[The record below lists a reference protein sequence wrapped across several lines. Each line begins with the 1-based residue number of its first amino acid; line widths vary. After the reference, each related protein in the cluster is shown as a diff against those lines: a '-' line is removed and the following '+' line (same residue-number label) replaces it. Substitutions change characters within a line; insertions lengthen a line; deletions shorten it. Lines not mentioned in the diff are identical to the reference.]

1 MKSTKWLRCFL
12 IVALAAVFPACG
24 STPSSQTVDN
34 DSTLLALFPVDSS
47 GIVFFDVAGMREIEF
62 FREFLLEARSDADF
76 PEELRDFMTETGLDP
91 IDDVLQA
98 IAGTTGEDQYLVAIR
113 SLGDLQA
120 GERFLEQLGTDS
132 ESHEGRSIYRPE
144 PDEDWGITFENDLAI
159 LGSSGAVR
167 SALDRMGGG
176 PSVLDNAETMAQI
189 QAIGA
194 GNQVWGFGSFFAD
207 LVPEG
212 APPPVAMDLVAALE
226 RVTFRMRLESGVT
239 ARMTGTFTTAD
250 TATRAGDLLR
260 GFLALGM
267 MGSADRPD
275 VVELLSGVQ
284 VQNAEAAVEID
295 FTASQELL
303 DRLAE
308 SVVSDLSESPF
319 E

>member
-1 MKSTKWLRCFL
+1 MKSIKWLRCFL
-12 IVALAAVFPACG
+12 IVALTAVLPACG
-24 STPSSQTVDN
+24 STPSAQTVDT
-34 DSTLLALFPVDSS
+34 DSTLLALFPVDSN
-47 GIVFFDVAGMREIEF
+47 GILFLDVDGLREMEF
-62 FREFLLEARSDADF
+62 FREFLVGVGSDSDM
-76 PEELRDFMTETGLDP
+76 PEELRDFVNETGLDP
-91 IDDVLQA
+91 IDDVQQL
-98 IAGTTGEDQYLVAIR
+98 IAGRVGEDQFLVAVR
-113 SLGDLQA
+113 FLGDLQGA
-120 GERFLEQLGTDS
+120 EEFFEQLGTVS

-144 PDEDWGITFENDLAI
+144 PEEDWGITFVNNLAI

-167 SALDRMGGG
+167 SALDRMAGG
-176 PSVLDNAETMAQI
+176 PSVLDNTETMAEI
-189 QAIGA
+189 QALGD
-194 GNQVWGFGSFFAD
+194 GNQVWGFGSIAD
-207 LVPEG
+207 LIPEG

-226 RVTFRMRLESGVT
+226 RVTFRMRLEAGVT

-284 VQNAEAAVEID
+284 VRNAEAAVEID
-295 FTASQELL
+295 FSVPQELL

>member
-144 PDEDWGITFENDLAI
+144 PEEDWGITFVNDLAI

-167 SALDRMGGG
+167 SALDRMAGG

-189 QAIGA
+189 QAIGD
-194 GNQVWGFGSFFAD
+194 GNQVWGFGSIAD
-207 LVPEG
+207 LVPED

-275 VVELLSGVQ
+275 VVELLNGLQ
-284 VQNAEAAVEID
+284 VRNAEAAVEID
-295 FTASQELL
+295 FSVPQELL

>member
-1 MKSTKWLRCFL
+1 MKSIKWLRCFL
-12 IVALAAVFPACG
+12 IVALTAVLPACG
-24 STPSSQTVDN
+24 STPSAQTVDT
-34 DSTLLALFPVDSS
+34 DSTSLALFPVDSN
-47 GIVFFDVAGMREIEF
+47 GILFLDVDGLREMEF
-62 FREFLLEARSDADF
+62 FREFLVGVGSDSDM
-76 PEELRDFMTETGLDP
+76 PEELRDFVNETGLDP
-91 IDDVLQA
+91 IDDVQQL
-98 IAGTTGEDQYLVAIR
+98 IAGRVGEDQFLVAVR
-113 SLGDLQA
+113 FLGDLQGA
-120 GERFLEQLGTDS
+120 EEFFEQLGTVS

-144 PDEDWGITFENDLAI
+144 PEEDWGITFVNNLAI

-167 SALDRMGGG
+167 SALDRMAGG
-176 PSVLDNAETMAQI
+176 PSVLDNTETMAEI
-189 QAIGA
+189 QALGD
-194 GNQVWGFGSFFAD
+194 GNQVWGFGSIAD
-207 LVPEG
+207 LIPEG

-226 RVTFRMRLESGVT
+226 RVTFRMRLEAGVT

-284 VQNAEAAVEID
+284 VRNAEAAVEID
-295 FTASQELL
+295 FSVPQELL

>member
-1 MKSTKWLRCFL
+1 MKSIKWLRCLL
-12 IVALAAVFPACG
+12 IVALTAVFPACG
-24 STPSSQTVDN
+24 STPSAQTVDT
-34 DSTLLALFPVDSS
+34 DSTLLALFPVDSN
-47 GIVFFDVAGMREIEF
+47 GILFLDVDGLREMEF
-62 FREFLLEARSDADF
+62 FREFLVGAGSDSDM
-76 PEELRDFMTETGLDP
+76 PEELRDFANETGMVP
-91 IDDVLQA
+91 IDDIQQL
-98 IAGTTGEDQYLVAIR
+98 IAGRVGEDQFLGAVRIR
-113 SLGDLQA
+113 GDLQGA
-120 GERFLEQLGTDS
+120 EEFFEQLGTVS

-144 PDEDWGITFENDLAI
+144 PEEDWGLTFVNDLAI

-167 SALDRMGGG
+167 SALDRMAGG
-176 PSVLDNAETMAQI
+176 PSVLDNAETMAEI
-189 QAIGA
+189 QALGD
-194 GNQVWGFGSFFAD
+194 GNQVWGFGSIAD
-207 LVPEG
+207 LVPED

-284 VQNAEAAVEID
+284 VRNAEAAVEID
-295 FTASQELL
+295 FSVPQELL

>member
-1 MKSTKWLRCFL
+1 MKSIKWLRCLL
-12 IVALAAVFPACG
+12 IVALTAVFPACG
-24 STPSSQTVDN
+24 STPPEQTVDT
-34 DSTLLALFPVDSS
+34 DSTLLALFPVDSN
-47 GIVFFDVAGMREIEF
+47 GILFFDVDGLREMEF
-62 FREFLLEARSDADF
+62 FREFLVGAGSGSDM
-76 PEELRDFMTETGLDP
+76 PEELRDFANETGMFP
-91 IDDVLQA
+91 IDDIQQL
-98 IAGTTGEDQYLVAIR
+98 IAGRMGEDQFLGAVRIR
-113 SLGDLQA
+113 GDLQGA
-120 GERFLEQLGTDS
+120 EEFFEQQGTVS

-144 PDEDWGITFENDLAI
+144 PEEDWGITFENDLAI

-167 SALDRMGGG
+167 SALDRMAGG
-176 PSVLDNAETMAQI
+176 PSVLDNAETMAEI
-189 QAIGA
+189 QALGD
-194 GNQVWGFGSFFAD
+194 GNQVWGFGSIAD
-207 LVPEG
+207 LVPED

-284 VQNAEAAVEID
+284 VRNAEAAVEID
-295 FTASQELL
+295 FSVPQELL
-303 DRLAE
+303 DRFAE
-308 SVVSDLSESPF
+308 SVVSDLSESPI

>member
-24 STPSSQTVDN
+24 STPPGQTVDT
-34 DSTLLALFPVDSS
+34 DSTLLALFPVDST
-47 GIVFFDVAGMREIEF
+47 GILFFDVDGLREMEF
-62 FREFLLEARSDADF
+62 FREFLVGARSDADM
-76 PEELRDFMTETGLDP
+76 PEELRDFVNETGLDP
-91 IDDVLQA
+91 IDDVQQL
-98 IAGTTGEDQYLVAIR
+98 IAGRAGEDQFLGAVR
-113 SLGDLQA
+113 FRGDLQGA
-120 GERFLEQLGTDS
+120 EEFFEQLGTVS

-144 PDEDWGITFENDLAI
+144 PEEDWGITFVNDLAI

-167 SALDRMGGG
+167 SALDRMAGG
-176 PSVLDNAETMAQI
+176 PSVLDNAETMAEI
-189 QAIGA
+189 QALGD
-194 GNQVWGFGSFFAD
+194 GNQVWGFGSVAD
-207 LVPEG
+207 LVPED

-226 RVTFRMRLESGVT
+226 RVTYRMRLESGVT

-267 MGSADRPD
+267 MGSADQPD

-284 VQNAEAAVEID
+284 VQNVETAVEID
-295 FTASQELL
+295 FSVPQELL

-308 SVVSDLSESPF
+308 SMVSDPSESSI

>member
-1 MKSTKWLRCFL
+1 MKSIKWLRCLL
-12 IVALAAVFPACG
+12 IVALTAVFPACG
-24 STPSSQTVDN
+24 STPSSQTVDT
-34 DSTLLALFPVDSS
+34 DSRLLALFPVDSN
-47 GIVFFDVAGMREIEF
+47 GILFFDVDGLREMEF
-62 FREFLLEARSDADF
+62 FREFLVGAGSDSDM
-76 PEELRDFMTETGLDP
+76 PEELRDFANETGMVP
-91 IDDVLQA
+91 IDDIQQL
-98 IAGTTGEDQYLVAIR
+98 IAGRMGEDQFLGAVRIR
-113 SLGDLQA
+113 GDLQGA
-120 GERFLEQLGTDS
+120 EEFFEQQGTVS

-144 PDEDWGITFENDLAI
+144 PEEDWGITFVNDLAI

-167 SALDRMGGG
+167 SALDRMAGG
-176 PSVLDNAETMAQI
+176 PSVLDNAETMAEI
-189 QAIGA
+189 QALGD
-194 GNQVWGFGSFFAD
+194 GNQVWGFGSIAD
-207 LVPEG
+207 LVPED

-275 VVELLSGVQ
+275 VVELLNGLQ
-284 VQNAEAAVEID
+284 VRNAEAAVEID
-295 FTASQELL
+295 FSVPQELL